1 MKERDSI
8 EEKIIVALEV
18 AAYMREHGVTMEKT
32 YEDKGIKKE
41 MQMTEDEIKEILSD
55 VLSV

>member
-1 MKERDSI
+1 MKQRHSI
-8 EEKIIVALEV
+8 EEQVVALEV